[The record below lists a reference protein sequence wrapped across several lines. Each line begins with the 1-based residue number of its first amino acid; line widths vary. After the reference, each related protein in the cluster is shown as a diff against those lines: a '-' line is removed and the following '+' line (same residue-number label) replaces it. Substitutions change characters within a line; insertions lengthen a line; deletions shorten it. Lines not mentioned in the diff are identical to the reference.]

1 MKKET
6 RKELC
11 AIILLAALLISFAAL
26 GSALLIPKRQNY
38 GSTWG
43 RYLKEE
49 ENSIDVLFFGSSISY
64 CDVVPSVIW
73 EEAGV
78 TSYVMAGPEQ
88 TLPITYYYV
97 RETLKTQSPKAIFI
111 EVTGA
116 FFKQYQD
123 FTKVNIGYMPW
134 GMNRLA
140 ASFTAAEKQERAGL
154 LFPLYNYHSRWDT
167 LTREDFA
174 VALKGYSADALA
186 GYTFLNTATEMTGL
200 KPRDED
206 FDAENYEK
214 NIVYLEKIA
223 ALCEE
228 KGIQPV
234 FYIAPT
240 YWRLTDEHLAMLT
253 ADIES
258 MANVRFIDFNAGDGL
273 SDYDPKQD
281 FFDLLHF
288 NCYGAEK
295 FSVRLAQLLTT
306 ELGLSPTE
314 NADAALWD
322 ARSESFRALCAEQ
335 PGDG

>member
-1 MKKET
+1 MKREA

-11 AIILLAALLISFAAL
+11 AIVLLAALLLGFAAF

-43 RYLKEE
+43 RYLKEP
-49 ENSIDVLFFGSSISY
+49 ENSVDVLFFGSSISY
-64 CDVVPSVIW
+64 CDVVPPVIW
-73 EEAGV
+73 EEAGI

-88 TLPITYYYV
+88 TLPITYYYL
-97 RETLKTQSPKAIFI
+97 RETLKTQSPKVIFV

-134 GMNRLA
+134 GRNRLEA
-140 ASFTAAEKQERAGL
+140 TFTAAEKQERTGL
-154 LFPLYNYHSRWDT
+154 LFPLYNYHSRWDA
-167 LTREDFA
+167 LTREDFS
-174 VALKGYSADALA
+174 VTLKGYTADPLA

-200 KPRDED
+200 SPRNEV

-214 NIVYLEKIA
+214 NIANLGKIA
-223 ALCEE
+223 ALCQEE
-228 KGIQPV
+228 GIQPV

-240 YWRLTDEHLAMLT
+240 YWRLSDEHLAMLES
-253 ADIES
+253 DIKG
-258 MANVRFIDFNAGDGL
+258 MTNVRFIDFNADDGL
-273 SDYDPKQD
+273 SDYDPAQD

-295 FSVRLAQLLTT
+295 FSSRLAQLLTT
-306 ELGLSPTE
+306 Q
-314 NADAALWD
+314 W
-322 ARSESFRALCAEQ
+322 
-335 PGDG
+335 